1 MGTNFYLVKPL
12 SIKEKQEIIDDI
24 VNDKY
29 NSVRDKLP
37 EEIHIG
43 KRSGGWK
50 FLWNANRFKYFEPNK
65 ESILEFLRS
74 GNIYDEYGEFFTY
87 DQFMEEEIGYYLD
100 HGLDAKSYEEEN
112 NNREFSNHHSYM
124 SSWER
129 DMIREKNL
137 DVNEQG
143 EFYIDNFRFTVCDNF
158 S

>member
-1 MGTNFYLVKPL
+1 MGTNFFLVKPL
-12 SIKEKQEIIDDI
+12 SIEEKQEIIDDI
-24 VNDKY
+24 VKDKY
-29 NSVRDKLP
+29 DSVRDRLP
-37 EEIHIG
+37 KEIHIG

-50 FLWNANRFKYFEPNK
+50 FLWNANQFKYFEPNK

-87 DQFMEEEIGYYLD
+87 DQFIEEEIGYYLD
-100 HGLDAKSYEEEN
+100 HGFDAKSYEEKN
-112 NNREFSNHHSYM
+112 NNREFSNHYSYM
-124 SSWER
+124 SRER

-143 EFYIDNFRFTVCDNF
+143 EFYIDNLRFTICDEF